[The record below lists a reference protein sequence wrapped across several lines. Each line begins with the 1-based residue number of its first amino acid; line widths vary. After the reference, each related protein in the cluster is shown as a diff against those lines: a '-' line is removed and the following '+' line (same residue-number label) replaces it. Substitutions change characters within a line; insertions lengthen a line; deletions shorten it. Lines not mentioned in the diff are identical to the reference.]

1 MTLSGI
7 WHGASLTFLIW
18 GVLHAL
24 GVVFSNI
31 NQYQLKIHLNSFLSK
46 ALTILFIC
54 FAWIFFRSE
63 NIHQAFELL
72 SQFSNISGK
81 LTLAHIEL
89 IVLTILFYKL
99 SFQAAPIENWI
110 IMKIKEN
117 WGWRL
122 FIVITAIVYGT
133 ILAGP
138 SGIPGFIYYR
148 F

>member
-1 MTLSGI
+1 MDK
-7 WHGASLTFLIW
+7 
-18 GVLHAL
+18 
-24 GVVFSNI
+24 
-31 NQYQLKIHLNSFLSK
+31 LKIHLNSFLSK